1 MEQWAEFIRLADPD
15 IITGYNINNFDLP
28 YLLNRAKHLNVP
40 NFHFMGRVKG
50 IKSQIKETILQ
61 SKQMGKRE
69 NKVINIEG
77 RVQFDL
83 LLILVRDYKLRSYTL
98 NAVSYH
104 FLQEQ
109 KEDVHHR

>member
-1 MEQWAEFIRLADPD
+1 M
-15 IITGYNINNFDLP
+15 IN
-28 YLLNRAKHLNVP
+28 
-40 NFHFMGRVKG
+40 
-50 IKSQIKETILQ
+50 T
-61 SKQMGKRE
+61 
-69 NKVINIEG
+69 EG

-109 KEDVHHR
+109 KEDVHHSVITDLQNGNAQTRRRLAVYCLKVSFKFKIWILGILDLEGARNGPLGNFIKPLWCLELLLLLTLLKYCC